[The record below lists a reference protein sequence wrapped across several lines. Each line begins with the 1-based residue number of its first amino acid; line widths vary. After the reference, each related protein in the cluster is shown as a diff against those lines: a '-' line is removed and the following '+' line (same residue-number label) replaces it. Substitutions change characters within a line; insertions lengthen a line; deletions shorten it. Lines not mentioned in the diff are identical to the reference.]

1 VISTLDFY
9 RRAARRGPSHAVD
22 SVCDCEAKTLRLAL
36 AQLNSVV
43 GDLDGNRRRILEFL
57 SRAREA
63 EADLVVF
70 PELAVTGY
78 PPEDL
83 LLRPGFVRAA
93 REALEGIARETQGLV
108 ALVGTPW
115 FDRDLANACAVC
127 AGGEIRAVYRKQF
140 LPNYGVFDEHRYFAE
155 GRDLVLLRFG
165 EAYVGVTV
173 CEDVWQPG
181 PPATDLALAGAQ
193 LVVNLSASPYHVG
206 KAEEREDMLITRAR
220 DTSSFFAFC
229 NLVGGQDELVFDGHS
244 VVLDDSG
251 DVLARAAGFEED
263 FVVCDVEPELAMGR
277 RLRDVRRREL
287 DRSRETLPSVDLV
300 ELPAL
305 VERAA
310 PAEARVIPFE
320 PELEQMR
327 RALTL
332 GLRDYVE
339 KNGFRDVIVGV
350 SGGIDSAVTAA
361 LCVDALDA
369 DRVHCV
375 SMPSRFSSDETRTD
389 ARRLAEALECDF
401 REVPIEAVVGAFH
414 ETLRETTSGL
424 AGLAAE
430 NLQARIRGVL
440 LMALSNT
447 YGWLVVSTGNKSE
460 LAVGYSTLYGDM
472 VGGFSLL
479 KDVFKT
485 DVVRLARHL
494 NARAGRELVPE
505 TTIRRPPSAELRPDQ
520 RDEDSIPA
528 YELLDPV
535 LEAYVELDRSR
546 EELLEEFDRDVV
558 ERALPLVDRAEYKR
572 RQAPPGVKL
581 RPKAFGRDRRTPITN
596 RWPG

>member
-1 VISTLDFY
+1 MRI
-9 RRAARRGPSHAVD
+9 
-22 SVCDCEAKTLRLAL
+22 AL
-36 AQLNSVV
+36 AQLNVVV
-43 GDLDGNRRRILEFL
+43 GDLAGNREKIVGALGEA
-57 SRAREA
+57 RAA
-63 EADLVVF
+63 GADLVLF

-83 LLRPGFVRAA
+83 LLRPGFLHAA
-93 REALEGIARETQGLV
+93 RQALDVAAAETTGLV
-108 ALVGTPW
+108 ALIGTPW
-115 FDRDLANACAVC
+115 LDRDLANACAVC
-127 AGGEIRAVYRKQF
+127 ADGEIRGVYRKQF

-155 GRDLVLLRFG
+155 GRDLLLLRFG
-165 EAYVGVTV
+165 DALVGPTI

-193 LVVNLSASPYHVG
+193 LLVNLSASPYHVG
-206 KAEEREDMLITRAR
+206 KAEEREEMLVTRAR

-244 VVLDDSG
+244 VVLDDAG
-251 DVLARAAGFEED
+251 EVIARAPGFEEHLL
-263 FVVCDVEPELAMGR
+263 VVDVEPTYAVGR

-287 DRSRETLPSVDLV
+287 DRSRESVPHV
-300 ELPAL
+300 ETIDVGAIS
-305 VERAA
+305 ERDANA
-310 PAEARVIPFE
+310 TSEVVAFA

-327 RALTL
+327 LALTL

-339 KNGFRDVIVGV
+339 KNGFKDVVVGA

-361 LCVDALDA
+361 LCVDALGPE
-369 DRVHCV
+369 RVHCV
-375 SMPSRFSSDETRTD
+375 SMPSRYSSEGTRSD
-389 ARRLAEALECDF
+389 ARSLAENLGCGFIEL
-401 REVPIEAVVGAFH
+401 PIEDVVGSFH
-414 ETLRETTSGL
+414 GMLDEPTGGL
-424 AGLAAE
+424 EGLAAE
-430 NLQARIRGVL
+430 NLQARVRGVL

-447 YGWLVVSTGNKSE
+447 HGWLVVSTGNKSE

-485 DVVRLARHL
+485 DVFRLARYL
-494 NARAGRELVPE
+494 NERAGRELVPAS
-505 TTIRRPPSAELRPDQ
+505 TIERAPSAELRHDQ

-528 YELLDPV
+528 YEVLDPV

-546 EELLEEFDRDVV
+546 EELLEEFGPEVV
-558 ERALPLVDRAEYKR
+558 EQVLALVDRAEYKR

-596 RWPG
+596 RWRG

>member
-1 VISTLDFY
+1 V
-9 RRAARRGPSHAVD
+9 
-22 SVCDCEAKTLRLAL
+22 
-36 AQLNSVV
+36 VV
-43 GDLDGNRRRILEFL
+43 GDLDGNRDRILGSL
-57 SRAREA
+57 DDARAA
-63 EADLVVF
+63 GADLVVL
-70 PELAVTGY
+70 PELATTGY

-93 REALEGIARETQGLV
+93 RESLERVATATDGLV

-127 AGGEIRAVYRKQF
+127 AGGRVRAVYRKHF

-155 GRDLVLLRFG
+155 GRELVLLRLG
-165 EAYVGVTV
+165 ETTVGITI

-193 LVVNLSASPYHVG
+193 LIVNVSASPFHVG
-206 KAEEREDMLITRAR
+206 KAEEREEMLVTRAR
-220 DTSSFFAFC
+220 DTSSYLAFC

-251 DVLARAAGFEED
+251 AVIARAPGFEEHLL
-263 FVVCDVEPELAMGR
+263 VVDIDPIVAIGR

-287 DRSRETLPSVDLV
+287 DRSRESAPSAEVV
-300 ELPAL
+300 ELDAPGGHDEAL
-305 VERAA
+305 ERS
-310 PAEARVIPFE
+310 VTPFA

-327 RALTL
+327 SALTL

-339 KNGFRDVIVGV
+339 KNGFAEVVVAV

-361 LCVDALDA
+361 LCVEALGP

-375 SMPSRFSSDETRTD
+375 SMPSRYSSDETRSD
-389 ARRLAEALECDF
+389 ARTVAESLGCAF
-401 REVPIEAVVGAFH
+401 REVPIESIVGAFH
-414 ETLRETTSGL
+414 EALTTEIEGGL

-430 NLQARIRGVL
+430 NLQARARGVL

-472 VGGFSLL
+472 VGGFALL

-485 DVVRLARHL
+485 DVYRLAEHL
-494 NARAGRELVPE
+494 NERAGRDVIPRS
-505 TTIRRPPSAELRPDQ
+505 TIERAPSAELRDDQ
-520 RDEDSIPA
+520 RDSDSIPP
-528 YELLDPV
+528 YEVLDRV
-535 LEAYVELDRSR
+535 LEAYVEEDRSR
-546 EELLEEFDRDVV
+546 EELAEEFDADVV
-558 ERALPLVDRAEYKR
+558 ERAIALVDRSEYKR

-581 RPKAFGRDRRTPITN
+581 RPKAFGRDWRTPITN
-596 RWPG
+596 RFRD